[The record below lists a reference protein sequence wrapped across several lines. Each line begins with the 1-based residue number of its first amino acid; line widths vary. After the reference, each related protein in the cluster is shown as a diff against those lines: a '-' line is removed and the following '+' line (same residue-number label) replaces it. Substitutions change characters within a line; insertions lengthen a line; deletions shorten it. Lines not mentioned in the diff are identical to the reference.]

1 MKGEMKI
8 NEYVFIN
15 NFFNENYLHFYYF
28 LAYYIEKFGKN
39 L

>member
-15 NFFNENYLHFYYF
+15 NFFNESHLH
-28 LAYYIEKFGKN
+28 LPKN
-39 L
+39 IVR

>member
-15 NFFNENYLHFYYF
+15 NFFNENYLH
-28 LAYYIEKFGKN
+28 LTKN
-39 L
+39 IVR

>member
-15 NFFNENYLHFYYF
+15 NFFNENYLH
-28 LAYYIEKFGKN
+28 LIIKEKS
-39 L
+39 

>member
-15 NFFNENYLHFYYF
+15 NFFNESHLH
-28 LAYYIEKFGKN
+28 LPKN
-39 L
+39 SIR

>member
-15 NFFNENYLHFYYF
+15 NFFNENYLH
-28 LAYYIEKFGKN
+28 LNKN
-39 L
+39 SVR

>member
-15 NFFNENYLHFYYF
+15 NFFNENYLH
-28 LAYYIEKFGKN
+28 LKKN
-39 L
+39 SVR

>member
-15 NFFNENYLHFYYF
+15 NFFNENYLH
-28 LAYYIEKFGKN
+28 LTKISVR
-39 L
+39 